1 EYVVKPA
8 RTMVFGLLH
17 ISRHGNMHEPGE
29 SAIVSWLNIDDA
41 VKTVDANR
49 GWIKGMKVRA
59 SASAVGALGIMPVV
73 LAKKAASEAGVPLMA
88 HVGNAPP
95 TLDEVCRLFEAGDVI
110 THCFHG
116 KAGGL
121 LARGAMEL
129 IPAARE
135 AIERGVR
142 LDVGHGSGSFS
153 FRRALAAIGNAG
165 AMPDHIS
172 TDLHRGNVDGPVFS
186 LALTMSKM
194 LHLHPDPRTEAGMD
208 LFHVIAAAS
217 LNPAQTFS
225 LGDLITRVAP
235 SAPANLTV
243 FQVVER
249 ELRVQ
254 DSERQEWTI
263 PRLIVPRYAI
273 VRGVPYE
280 ATRGAHGMN
289 LQPEDAG

>member
-1 EYVVKPA
+1 
-8 RTMVFGLLH
+8 
-17 ISRHGNMHEPGE
+17 
-29 SAIVSWLNIDDA
+29 
-41 VKTVDANR
+41 
-49 GWIKGMKVRA
+49 
-59 SASAVGALGIMPVV
+59 
-73 LAKKAASEAGVPLMA
+73 
-88 HVGNAPP
+88 
-95 TLDEVCRLFEAGDVI
+95 
-110 THCFHG
+110 
-116 KAGGL
+116 
-121 LARGAMEL
+121 
-129 IPAARE
+129 
-135 AIERGVR
+135 
-142 LDVGHGSGSFS
+142 
-153 FRRALAAIGNAG
+153 IGNAG

-280 ATRGAHGMN
+280 ATRGVHGMN